1 MNKMDYVKHIY
12 LDLDGVLATSAQFYS
27 KKRHPEWDCYRFDLK
42 CVKVFNEI
50 LEKTNAKIIL
60 SSDWK
65 THYDLK
71 TMNNIFEW
79 NGIITPISDFTP
91 TLWGEKF
98 TKLQELELCRATEI
112 LHHVHNHKN
121 EIGSW
126 VAIDDLNLHDLLPEE
141 NFVQTPRQNEGIKQT
156 NIKTKILNKL

>member
-1 MNKMDYVKHIY
+1 MDKIDYVKHIY
-12 LDLDGVLATSAQFYS
+12 LDLDGVLATTTQFYS
-27 KKRHPEWDCYRFDLK
+27 KKRHPEWNCYRFDKK

-50 LEKTNAKIIL
+50 LEKTNAGIIL

-65 THYDLK
+65 YHYDLK
-71 TMNNIFEW
+71 TMNKIFEW
-79 NGIITPISDFTP
+79 NGINGKISDFTP
-91 TLWGEKF
+91 SLWGYKF
-98 TKLQELELCRATEI
+98 KSLDELEICRAEEI
-112 LHHVHNHKN
+112 LMHVNEHKN

-126 VAIDDLNLHDLLPEE
+126 VAIDDLDLNDLLPEE